1 VAINTSKV
9 LAGGLAA
16 GVVLNVIDFV
26 TFTYVV
32 ADRMKAE
39 TEAFKPGLSAA
50 MMQGS
55 AIAAYVITDFVFG
68 ILLVWTYAAIRPRL
82 GPGPKTAATVAVLF
96 WIFGSFINANML
108 LMGMTS
114 MGTWWTIAIIGLVN
128 FLLAT
133 WVGAKVYTEDAAA

>member
-26 TFTYVV
+26 TYTYIV
-32 ADRMKAE
+32 ADRRKAE
-39 TEAFKPGLSAA
+39 TDAFKPGLSAA

-96 WIFGSFINANML
+96 WIFGSFINANMMM
-108 LMGMTS
+108 MGMTS
-114 MGTWWTIAIIGLVN
+114 MGLWWTTAIIWLVN
-128 FLLAT
+128 LLLAA
-133 WVGAKVYTEDAAA
+133 WVGAKVYSEDAVA